1 MNLYNLLSGQIPLG
15 PCVIGLGAFDG
26 VHRGHQA
33 LVSGIRTEARNEG
46 LKAIIFTFDHP
57 PRRLLDPA
65 NFPGEITTPEEKFG
79 LLLTLGVDA
88 VVFRPFDEE
97 FARTTPE
104 QFIRDVLVGRL
115 DARHIFVGFN
125 FGFGQHRRGSAE
137 FMRRE
142 LESLGRACTIIPPV
156 TAGRHLVS
164 STLIRE
170 AIGEGDIELAT
181 NLLGRHPSISG
192 EVIHGD
198 HRGREMGFPTANLS
212 LEDSIKVL
220 PPKGVYY
227 CLVDTPGGVHHAMV
241 NIGTRPTF
249 DRRILLLE
257 AHLLDF
263 SEDLYHTTIRVRF
276 VKRLREEIRFPS
288 MADLIGQIRNDLETV
303 RALQAAGPID
313 PQTAAAPGGH

>member
-1 MNLYNLLSGQIPLG
+1 MNLYNLLSGPIGLG
-15 PCVIGLGAFDG
+15 PCVVGLGAFDG
-26 VHRGHQA
+26 VHRGHQT
-33 LVSGIRTEARNEG
+33 LISGILAESRRKELA
-46 LKAIIFTFDHP
+46 AVVFTFDHP
-57 PRRLLDPA
+57 PRRLLDPV

-79 LLLTLGVDA
+79 LLLSSGVDA

-104 QFIRDVLVGRL
+104 QFIRDVLIGQL

-125 FGFGQHRRGSAE
+125 FGFGLHRRGSAD
-137 FMRRE
+137 FMRNE
-142 LESLGRACTIIPPV
+142 LERLERACTIIPPV
-156 TAGRHLVS
+156 TAGHHLVS

-170 AIGEGDIELAT
+170 AIGDGDIELAT
-181 NLLGRHPSISG
+181 HLLGRHPAISG

-212 LEDSIKVL
+212 LEGSIKVL

-227 CLVDTPGGVHHAMV
+227 CLVDTPRGTHHAMV

-249 DRRILLLE
+249 DRRLFLLE

-263 SEDLYHTTIRVRF
+263 AGDLYHTTIRVRF

-288 MADLIGQIRNDLETV
+288 MADLVGQIRTDLAAV
-303 RALQAAGPID
+303 RALQAAGRS
-313 PQTAAAPGGH
+313 AAAQD